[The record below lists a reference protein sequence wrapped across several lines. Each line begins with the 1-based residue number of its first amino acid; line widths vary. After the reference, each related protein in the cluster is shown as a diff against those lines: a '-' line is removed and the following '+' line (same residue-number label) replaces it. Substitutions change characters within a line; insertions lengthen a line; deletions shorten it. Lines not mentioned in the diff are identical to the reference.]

1 MVWWTEVWGLLR
13 TDVGSYNSRNR
24 TEKKLNEE
32 AAKHEEKQ
40 KWEPGGLTLLL
51 EGGLKPWGQ
60 LWPGAVAHDICAG
73 EMAWWYQAMWLPL
86 ALLLLWVPGCL
97 SLRGPSR
104 VTGVVGGSLSVECRY
119 AEKYKDNSKYWCK
132 APCLLPWKTVETKEP
147 EREVMRG
154 HVSIRDH
161 PANLTFTVTLESLR
175 EDQAGTYVCGITV
188 PFSLDPTI
196 QVVVSVS
203 PAPAPVPTHPTA
215 VAETST
221 ITISISTMSFTALAM
236 AHPTYSA
243 SNEEEAMQGWGLQ
256 VLLAL
261 LALLLLLLGG
271 ISLLAWRMV
280 QRRIKSGENPQP
292 PQNPSQATERSEPCY
307 ENLELQMWPLLEQPV
322 RPTQE
327 EVEYSNLGLPSE
339 NLHYTSVVFDPRSQ
353 DSKTDRI
360 PSQKPQ
366 TQEPVYSV
374 VKKT

>member
-1 MVWWTEVWGLLR
+1 
-13 TDVGSYNSRNR
+13 
-24 TEKKLNEE
+24 
-32 AAKHEEKQ
+32 
-40 KWEPGGLTLLL
+40 
-51 EGGLKPWGQ
+51 
-60 LWPGAVAHDICAG
+60 
-73 EMAWWYQAMWLPL
+73 MAWWYQAKWLHP

-97 SLRGPSR
+97 SLSGPSR
-104 VTGVVGGSLSVECRY
+104 VTGIVGGSLSVECRY
-119 AEKYKDNSKYWCK
+119 AEKYRDNSKYWCK
-132 APCLLPWKTVETKEP
+132 APCLLSWKIVETKES
-147 EREVMRG
+147 EREVMKG

-175 EDQAGTYVCGITV
+175 EDHAGRYSCGIMV
-188 PFSLDPTI
+188 PFSLDPTV
-196 QVVVSVS
+196 QVVVSVF
-203 PAPAPVPTHPTA
+203 PAPVPTHHPAA

-221 ITISISTMSFTALAM
+221 ITVNISTMSFTALAM
-236 AHPTYSA
+236 ASPTYSA

-256 VLLAL
+256 ALLAL
-261 LALLLLLLGG
+261 LAVLLLLLGG

-280 QRRIKSGENPQP
+280 QRRIKSGENPEP
-292 PQNPSQATERSEPCY
+292 PQNPSQAAEQSEPCY

-339 NLHYTSVVFDPRSQ
+339 NVHYTSVVFDSRSQ

-366 TQEPVYSV
+366 TQDPVYSV

>member
-1 MVWWTEVWGLLR
+1 MRWGNTGGDPSAPLTQAHL
-13 TDVGSYNSRNR
+13 VNSQTR
-24 TEKKLNEE
+24 L
-32 AAKHEEKQ
+32 
-40 KWEPGGLTLLL
+40 
-51 EGGLKPWGQ
+51 
-60 LWPGAVAHDICAG
+60 CF
-73 EMAWWYQAMWLPL
+73 
-86 ALLLLWVPGCL
+86 PGCL
-97 SLRGPSR
+97 SLWGPSR

-119 AEKYKDNSKYWCK
+119 TKQYKDNSKYWCK

-147 EREVMRG
+147 EREVMQG

-175 EDQAGTYVCGITV
+175 EDQAGKYMCGITV
-188 PFSLDPTI
+188 PFSPDPTV
-196 QVVVSVS
+196 QVVVSVF
-203 PAPAPVPTHPTA
+203 PASVPTHPTA
-215 VAETST
+215 VAKTST

-236 AHPTYSA
+236 ASPTYSA
-243 SNEEEAMQGWGLQ
+243 SNKEEAMQGWGLQ

-280 QRRIKSGENPQP
+280 QRRIKSGENPEP
-292 PQNPSQATERSEPCY
+292 PQNPSQAAELSEPCY
-307 ENLELQMWPLLEQPV
+307 ENLELPMWPLLEQPM

-339 NLHYTSVVFDPRSQ
+339 NLHYTSVVFDSRSQ
-353 DSKTDRI
+353 DSKTDGI